1 MKPKSQIAI
10 LKTIVK
16 WQAEEIDT
24 LEALLWLAKKAH
36 PNALT
41 NTSNSLGDVT
51 LRVQIQ
57 TPEEHAWVKTQR
69 WYRATQT
76 PVPLWTTGGRNGNG
90 AV

>member
-36 PNALT
+36 P
-41 NTSNSLGDVT
+41 VEPH
-51 LRVQIQ
+51 
-57 TPEEHAWVKTQR
+57 PEICDDCGAWR
-69 WYRATQT
+69 YD
-76 PVPLWTTGGRNGNG
+76 PLWKPGDMGDTETLTVTVSPKWEDGDAIE

>member
-41 NTSNSLGDVT
+41 N
-51 LRVQIQ
+51 
-57 TPEEHAWVKTQR
+57 EEHAWVKTQR
-69 WYRATQT
+69 WYKATQT
-76 PVPLWTTGGRNGNG
+76 PVPMWTTNGRNGNG